1 MMEAA
6 SYVILGTG
14 LMLIVVAWLVYRNP
28 NLINPYGGM
37 PPERKALVDI
47 EGLKK
52 VLAITFAI
60 TGFLFVV
67 VSSLAM
73 VKVIDEMT
81 SMYAMIILSTAMLV
95 PLFVAMFK
103 YNGFGRKRDNSNE

>member
-1 MMEAA
+1 MYAE
-6 SYVILGTG
+6 YVMLGTG
-14 LMLIVVAWLVYRNP
+14 LLLVVVALLVYRYP

-52 VLAITFAI
+52 SLAITLSV

-81 SMYAMIILSTAMLV
+81 SMYVMMALSTAMLV

-103 YNGFGRKRDNSNE
+103 YNGFGRKKKEK